1 MKSNGNLKDKA
12 NDTPGR
18 ERRIA
23 IGGGG
28 SYEIKVAGH
37 LDEHWSGWL
46 GGLAITHEENGCT
59 LLTGVIPDQAVLHG
73 ILGQIRDLGLT
84 LIWLKPIDL
93 KNWGVSQVETDE

>member
-37 LDEHWSGWL
+37 LDEHWSDTL
-46 GGLAITHEENGCT
+46 GGLAITHDDLGCT
-59 LLTGVIPDQAVLHG
+59 RLTGNIPDQAALHG
-73 ILGQIRDLGLT
+73 ILNQLRELGLT
-84 LIWLKPIDL
+84 LISLQPEKL
-93 KNWGVSQVETDE
+93 EE